1 MFSLSFKKVV
11 LLILV
16 LLMIYVW
23 WNNLSQ
29 PEYSESEE
37 QTEQATQSPD
47 GNHHTSALPEITYV
61 PPKYDP
67 FRKYVKPSPVSA
79 ASTTKREAKPV
90 ALKLVAGHNLSG
102 ILSKGKSSQAVVV
115 VPAQGSRVLTLG
127 DSLGSWQLIG
137 IKEMSVIF
145 KNGRN
150 YDTLY
155 LEQSSH

>member
-1 MFSLSFKKVV
+1 MNSSNFKKVA
-11 LLILV
+11 LLILI
-16 LLMIYVW
+16 LLMVYVW

-29 PEYSESEE
+29 SEYSESEE
-37 QTEQATQSPD
+37 QTESTLQSPNGD
-47 GNHHTSALPEITYV
+47 NRTSALPLISYV
-61 PPKYDP
+61 PPKRNP
-67 FRKYVKPSPVSA
+67 FKKDVKPSPVSTA
-79 ASTTKREAKPV
+79 PPTKREAKPV
-90 ALKLVAGHNLSG
+90 ALKLVAGHKLSG
-102 ILSKGKSSQAVVV
+102 ILSKGKSSQVVVV

-137 IKEMSVIF
+137 IKEMAVIF